1 MSTIDNPRFHS
12 SIDLFDETLREGSER
27 APLATS
33 VAAKC
38 GLAKAI
44 TEAGSR
50 TLVVGMF
57 PDVPHNV
64 ELLGAL
70 LDLRERGELPSTVRF
85 VIISYLGRRME
96 QTLEALKGLDRDL
109 SGLWVLA
116 IHATSDEWLKH
127 LYPTIREGE
136 SEPFDREAWEELTV
150 AEMRAL
156 NLDWYV
162 EQLAALKP
170 IYGLD
175 GFIAGLLDAFRA
187 DQGHI
192 YNAMNIVRDAGIGQ
206 VRLVDTAG
214 TCTPRQVLSFIGGLV
229 TDFPGID
236 FYGHFHDDFGMATAN
251 AVTGLSVGLRGADV
265 AIGGFA
271 NRAGH
276 PATAEVVMALR
287 QLYGVELPGFQ
298 TERLFSL
305 SRLIEQ
311 VYGLLE
317 DPSAPVTGIV
327 THAVQ
332 SGIRTEMLD
341 RSPRIFDELEPADV
355 GSEPI
360 RMFGVRSGQ
369 DGMLRIMRAYGAEL
383 DKAGIEV
390 SEESAALL
398 YARLVTEWEE
408 RSTWARARL
417 QEAMGAYR
425 NALMDAF
432 FTEEAVIDW
441 VCGTTKA
448 VESK

>member
-1 MSTIDNPRFHS
+1 MSQIPGFHP
-12 SIDLFDETLREGSER
+12 SIDLFDETLREGAER

-33 VAAKC
+33 VEAKC

-44 TEAGSR
+44 TSAGTR

-70 LDLRERGELPSTVRF
+70 LDLRERGELPRSARF

-96 QTLEALKGLDRDL
+96 QTLATLEGLGRDL
-109 SGLWVLA
+109 SALWVLA
-116 IHATSDEWLKH
+116 IHATSDEWIKH

-136 SEPFDREAWEELTV
+136 SEPFDRRAWEALTV
-150 AEMRAL
+150 AERRAS
-156 NLDWYV
+156 NLEWYAGR
-162 EQLAALKP
+162 LAALRP
-170 IYGLD
+170 VRGLA

-187 DQGHI
+187 DPGHI
-192 YNAMNIVRDAGIGQ
+192 HNAMGIVRDSGISQ

-214 TCTPRQVLSFIGGLV
+214 TCTPRQVLSFVAGLIA
-229 TDFPGID
+229 DFPDVD

-251 AVTGLSVGLRGADV
+251 AVTGLSIGLRGADV

-287 QLYGVELPGFQ
+287 QLYGVELPGFRTDQ
-298 TERLFSL
+298 LFGL
-305 SRLIEQ
+305 SRLVER

-317 DPSAPVTGIV
+317 DPSAPVTGVV

-332 SGIRTEMLD
+332 SGIRTEMLT
-341 RSPRIFDELEPADV
+341 RSPRIFDELEPSDV

-369 DGMLRIMRAYGAEL
+369 DGMLRIMREHDAEL
-383 DKAGIEV
+383 GKAGLEAREDIA
-390 SEESAALL
+390 SAL
-398 YARLVTEWEE
+398 YDRLVREWEE
-408 RSTWARARL
+408 RSALARMRL
-417 QEAMGAYR
+417 DEAMDAYR
-425 NALMDAF
+425 KALFGAF
-432 FTEEAVIDW
+432 FTEEAVIEW
-441 VCGTTKA
+441 VLDTTKT
-448 VESK
+448 VGSR

>member
-1 MSTIDNPRFHS
+1 MIQNPRFHP

-44 TEAGSR
+44 TETGTR

-70 LDLRERGELPSTVRF
+70 LDLQERGELPPSVRF

-96 QTLEALKGLDRDL
+96 QTLATLEGLGRDL
-109 SGLWVLA
+109 SRLWVLA
-116 IHATSDEWLKH
+116 IHATSDEWIKH

-136 SEPFDREAWEELTV
+136 NDPFDRGAWEELAVT
-150 AEMRAL
+150 ERRAS
-156 NLDWYV
+156 NLDWYAR
-162 EQLAALKP
+162 QLDALRP
-170 IYGLD
+170 VRGLA
-175 GFIAGLLDAFRA
+175 GFMTGLLDAFRA
-187 DQGHI
+187 DPGHVR
-192 YNAMNIVRDAGIGQ
+192 NALKIVRDAGISQ
-206 VRLVDTAG
+206 VRMVDTAG

-229 TDFPGID
+229 EDFPGID

-251 AVTGLSVGLRGADV
+251 AVTGLGAGLRGADV
-265 AIGGFA
+265 AVGGFA

-287 QLYGVELPGFQ
+287 QLYGVELPGFK
-298 TERLFSL
+298 TGRLFAL
-305 SRLIEQ
+305 SRLVEQ
-311 VYGLLE
+311 VYGLME
-317 DPSAPVTGIV
+317 DPSAPVTGVV

-332 SGIRTEMLD
+332 SGIRTEMLN

-369 DGMLRIMRAYGAEL
+369 DGMLRIMREYSAEL
-383 DKAGIEV
+383 DKAGVEV

-398 YARLVTEWEE
+398 YARLVSAWED
-408 RSTWARARL
+408 RSTWARTRL
-417 QEAMGAYR
+417 EASMSDYR
-425 NALMDAF
+425 KALFDAF

-441 VCGTTKA
+441 VCDTGA
-448 VESK
+448 AGSGS